1 MILLNLAYIPDV
13 VLKYTDFFDSDWSY
27 QFKVNMESFKKDF
40 KDKNKKKW

>member
-13 VLKYTDFFDSDWSY
+13 VLKYTDFDSDWSY